1 MHTNCMPAASLGTRN
16 PRRTSP
22 RLSAD
27 ERREAV
33 IRAALEEFADAGF
46 FGTSTEA
53 IAARA
58 GISQPYIFRLFG
70 SKHNLF
76 LETARRCFLRIH
88 DTFRAA
94 AASAPD
100 DPFPAMEMA
109 YMELVSDRRLLMV
122 WMHTFAACS
131 DPVIQR
137 AVAASFAEL
146 YEFLEG
152 LPGAT
157 PERVHRFVASGMF
170 LNVATATGM
179 RSAMSDEEWGRR
191 CPT

>member
-1 MHTNCMPAASLGTRN
+1 VHTNFVPTASSPPLT
-16 PRRTSP
+16 PRGAST
-22 RLSAD
+22 RLSAE

-33 IRAALEEFADAGF
+33 IRAAIEEFADAGY

-70 SKHNLF
+70 SKQNLF
-76 LETARRCFLRIH
+76 LETARRGFARIL

-94 AASAPD
+94 AASAPE

-109 YMELVSDRRLLMV
+109 YMQLVSDRRLLML

-131 DPVIQR
+131 VPEVQQ
-137 AVAASFAEL
+137 AVAACFADL
-146 YEFLEG
+146 YKFIEA
-152 LPGAT
+152 LPGGT
-157 PERVHRFVASGMF
+157 PERVHLFVASGMF
-170 LNVATATGM
+170 LNVATATDM

-191 CPT
+191 CLA

>member
-1 MHTNCMPAASLGTRN
+1 MPTSVAAKKPTGSRA
-16 PRRTSP
+16 

-33 IRAALEEFADAGF
+33 IRAAVEEFADAGF

-70 SKHNLF
+70 SKENLF
-76 LETARRCFLRIH
+76 LATARRCFARIL

-94 AASAPD
+94 AATAPD
-100 DPFPAMEMA
+100 DPFPAMEDA
-109 YMELVSDRRLLMV
+109 YMQLLSDRRLLMV

-131 DPVIQR
+131 NPAIQK
-137 AVAASFAEL
+137 AVAACFEDM
-146 YEFLEG
+146 YTFLEG
-152 LPGAT
+152 LPGGT
-157 PERVHRFVASGMF
+157 PERVHHFVSSGML
-170 LNVATATGM
+170 LNVSAATDM
-179 RSAMSDEEWGRR
+179 RSAMTDEAWARR
-191 CPT
+191 CIV